1 MTSSLI
7 IDPEIRGATSLNAF
21 VWFGFHAYIWF
32 GFQTD
37 LKGLLTF
44 QTIRKSELVA
54 KTEFISILYKFT
66 TDFLMD
72 FIVDFIVN
80 LRLDFFVDFIVNF
93 MVDFPFFP
101 HMFQDEL

>member
-1 MTSSLI
+1 MDSNILAASSL
-7 IDPEIRGATSLNAF
+7 E
-21 VWFGFHAYIWF
+21 IWF
-32 GFQTD
+32 GESLPKNRF

-80 LRLDFFVDFIVNF
+80 LILDFFVDFIVNF

-101 HMFQDEL
+101 HVLQDKLK